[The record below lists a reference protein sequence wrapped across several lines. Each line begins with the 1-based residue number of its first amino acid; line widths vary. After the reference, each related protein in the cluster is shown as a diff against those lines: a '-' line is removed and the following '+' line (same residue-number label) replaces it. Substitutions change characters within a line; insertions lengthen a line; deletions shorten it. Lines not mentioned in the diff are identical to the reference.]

1 MLGSGAVSGMA
12 QGLDGLRVRF
22 PWLTWPRTLGIAVGV
37 LLLLALIGYWQR
49 DAIAGAFTAAKNGLV
64 GTLGLGLL
72 PTVGWLATFGLAA
85 WKRRELFAYYK
96 AWLASVGLLAFLLG
110 LMGFFYPTEGFLG
123 AFALGG
129 KVSLGG
135 RAGEAIVGHNVW
147 LGPFRLLGVLLITVW
162 TAFPYQATDIALR
175 ASLAAG
181 RGAVAAYTFAVVG
194 VTAVAARVGLGRGPK
209 PEPRTIAVDDPDNK
223 DNGFDDPDLATLER
237 WSHQVQSKQG
247 VVAAEM
253 EVDDDESASPT
264 GVAPTPATAQHSPQ
278 AAAQQPPVKF
288 NKYWTPTA
296 STSQLAS
303 TQAAAGAA
311 AVKVGA
317 EESSSPESRELQ
329 ALLAKKA
336 LGGPKAAGIPLTDNM
351 AHKWQRPPRDILQD
365 AEASGISEK
374 EMENTAETIR
384 TTLSDYGVEV
394 EIGQIRPGPAVTMYG
409 LNPGWVRKYK
419 QGAAQDKEGRPILD
433 KFGKPI
439 RERVETKT
447 RVRVDSILAREKDL
461 SLALKTP
468 SIRIE
473 TPVMGKSLV
482 GIEVPNPRLDL
493 VTLRGMMDSDE
504 FRKLRQKTPLPI
516 ALGKGSGGENV
527 VADLS
532 KMPHL
537 LVAGAT
543 GSGKSVCLN
552 TIVCTLTMEKS
563 PAEVRLLLIDPKRVE
578 LTQYNGIPHLLT
590 PVVVESDQ
598 VVGHLKGMIR
608 EMLNRYKAFE
618 ISGVRNIES
627 YNKKVT
633 AKMPYLVVI
642 VDELAD
648 LMMTAAFNVEHSLC
662 RLAQLGRATGIH
674 LVVATQR
681 PSVDVVTGL
690 IKANF
695 PSRISFGVTSQ
706 IDSRTILDSVGAEK
720 LLGRGDMLYMPLD
733 ASRPNRLQGAYVSD
747 TEIQDLVGFWKNS
760 PWPPLPK
767 MDLSLPAEEELEQND
782 RQSEDDLSD
791 DMIDKAIEMARQQ
804 KKISTSLLQRRLR
817 IGYPRA
823 ARMMDELEDKG
834 IVGPSDGSK
843 SRDVIING

>member
-1 MLGSGAVSGMA
+1 MA
-12 QGLDGLRVRF
+12 QGLDGLRTRF
-22 PWLTWPRTLGIAVGV
+22 PWLTWPRLLGIAAGMLLV
-37 LLLLALIGYWQR
+37 LVLIVYWQR
-49 DAIAGAFTAAKNGLV
+49 ETIAGASIAVKNGLV
-64 GTLGLGLL
+64 GTFGLGLL
-72 PTVGWLATFGLAA
+72 PTVGWLAAFGLAA
-85 WKRRELFAYYK
+85 WKRRDLFVYYK
-96 AWLASVGLLAFLLG
+96 IWLASVGALAFVLG
-110 LMGFFYPTEGFLG
+110 LMGFFYPTSGFFG
-123 AFALGG
+123 AFSLGG
-129 KVSLGG
+129 DVSLGG
-135 RAGEAIVGHNVW
+135 RAGKAIVGHNVW
-147 LGPFRLLGVLLITVW
+147 LGALRLLGVLLVTIW
-162 TAFPYQATDIALR
+162 IAFPYQATDIALR
-175 ASLAAG
+175 GSVAAG
-181 RGAVAAYTFAVVG
+181 RGAVAAYALAVMG
-194 VTAVAARVGLGRGPK
+194 VTAAAARAGLGRGSK
-209 PEPRTIAVDDPDNK
+209 PEPRTIHVDDSDAEEGGLN
-223 DNGFDDPDLATLER
+223 DPDLATLER
-237 WSHQVQSKQG
+237 WSHEVQSKQG
-247 VVAAEM
+247 LAAT
-253 EVDDDESASPT
+253 VDADDDKPVGLNNVAQASS
-264 GVAPTPATAQHSPQ
+264 APTHSPQ
-278 AAAQQPPVKF
+278 AAAQQPPAKF
-288 NKYWTPTA
+288 NKYWTPSTA
-296 STSQLAS
+296 PTPAAN
-303 TQAAAGAA
+303 TQAAAGAV
-311 AVKVGA
+311 AVKEGVEGQ
-317 EESSSPESRELQ
+317 SPEAKELQ
-329 ALLAKKA
+329 APMAKKT
-336 LGGPKAAGIPLTDNM
+336 LGSPKAAGLPLTDNM
-351 AHKWQRPPRDILQD
+351 AHKWQRPSRDILQD

-384 TTLSDYGVEV
+384 STLADYGVEV

-419 QGAAQDKEGRPILD
+419 QETAQDKEGRPILD

-439 RERVETKT
+439 RERVETKM
-447 RVRVDSILAREKDL
+447 RVRVDSILSREKDL

-482 GIEVPNPRLDL
+482 GIEVPNPRPDL
-493 VTLRGMMDSDE
+493 VTLRGVMDSDE
-504 FRKLRQKTPLPI
+504 FRKLRQKAPLPI

-532 KMPHL
+532 KMPHV

-552 TIVCTLTMEKS
+552 TIVCALIMEKS

-578 LTQYNGIPHLLT
+578 LTPYNGVPHLLT

-598 VVGHLKGMIR
+598 VVGLLKGMIR

-618 ISGVRNIES
+618 TSGVRNIEA
-627 YNKKVT
+627 YNKKMS

-648 LMMTAAFNVEHSLC
+648 LMMTAAFDVEHSLC

-733 ASRPNRLQGAYVSD
+733 ASRPNRIQGAFVSD
-747 TEIQDLVGFWKNS
+747 TEAQDLVAFWKNLQ
-760 PWPPLPK
+760 WPPLPK
-767 MDLSLPAEEELEQND
+767 LDLAIPVEEELDDED
-782 RQSEDDLSD
+782 SDGDDDLSD
-791 DMIDKAIEMARQQ
+791 DLLDKAIELARHQ

-823 ARMMDELEDKG
+823 ARMMDELEEKG

-843 SRDVIING
+843 SRDVIVGGSSTAA

>member
-1 MLGSGAVSGMA
+1 MLGSSAVAGVA
-12 QGLDGLRVRF
+12 QGLDGLRMRF
-22 PWLTWPRTLGIAVGV
+22 PWLTRPRMLAIAAGV
-37 LLLLALIGYWQR
+37 LLFLALIGYWQR
-49 DAIAGAFTAAKNGLV
+49 DAIAGAFMAAKNGLV

-72 PTVGWLATFGLAA
+72 PITGWLAAFGFVA
-85 WKRRELFAYYK
+85 WKRRDLFAYYR
-96 AWLASVGLLAFLLG
+96 AWLASVGALAFLLG
-110 LMGFFYPTEGFLG
+110 LMGFFYPTDGFLG
-123 AFALGG
+123 AFSLGG
-129 KVSLGG
+129 EVSLGG
-135 RAGEAIVGHNVW
+135 KAGEAIVGHNVW
-147 LGPFRLLGVLLITVW
+147 LGPFRLLGVLLVTIW

-175 ASLAAG
+175 ASIATGKGAMAAY
-181 RGAVAAYTFAVVG
+181 AFVVVAA
-194 VTAVAARVGLGRGPK
+194 TAAAARVGLGRGPK
-209 PEPRTIAVDDPDNK
+209 PEPRTLSVDNQDEENSGLDDPDS
-223 DNGFDDPDLATLER
+223 ATLER
-237 WSHQVQSKQG
+237 WSHEVQTRQG
-247 VVAAEM
+247 VTTAQVKA
-253 EVDDDESASPT
+253 DEATSLTEAKST
-264 GVAPTPATAQHSPQ
+264 LATAQHAPK
-278 AAAQQPPVKF
+278 AAAAQPPVKF
-288 NKYWTPTA
+288 NKYWTPSGATPQQAIMPAAPGIAVAKEGA
-296 STSQLAS
+296 SEQ
-303 TQAAAGAA
+303 
-311 AVKVGA
+311 
-317 EESSSPESRELQ
+317 SSPESRELQ
-329 ALLAKKA
+329 ALMAKKT
-336 LGGPKAAGIPLTDNM
+336 LDGPKATGVPLTDNM

-419 QGAAQDKEGRPILD
+419 QGMAQDKEGRPILD

-439 RERVETKT
+439 KERVETKM

-482 GIEVPNPRLDL
+482 GIEVPNPRPDL
-493 VTLRGMMDSDE
+493 VTLRGMMDSDD
-504 FRKLRQKTPLPI
+504 FRKLRQKAPLSI

-552 TIVCTLTMEKS
+552 TIVCTLTMERS

-590 PVVVESDQ
+590 PVVVESDE
-598 VVGHLKGMIR
+598 VVGLLKGMIR

-618 ISGVRNIES
+618 TGGVRNIDS
-627 YNKKVT
+627 YNKKMT
-633 AKMPYLVVI
+633 AKMPYLVII

-648 LMMTAAFNVEHSLC
+648 LMMTAAFDVEHSLC

-747 TEIQDLVGFWKNS
+747 TEIQDLVAFWKNLQ
-760 PWPPLPK
+760 WPPLPK
-767 MDLSLPAEEELEQND
+767 LDLSLPIEEEM
-782 RQSEDDLSD
+782 SEDGEGNDEDLSD
-791 DMIDKAIEMARQQ
+791 DMLDKAIEMARQQ

-823 ARMMDELEDKG
+823 ARLMDELEDKG

-843 SRDVIING
+843 SRDVILSG